1 VVLLVIGVVL
11 GVALAS
17 SANAQV
23 IHSFD
28 TVGTVANAGLVVGRD
43 GWLYG
48 TRAQDGD
55 YGGGTVFRVQVTG
68 AGFEVLHH
76 LGDPATS
83 DVGFNPSG
91 PLVEGVTGV
100 FYGTTRE
107 GGTDGWGGIFQVDT
121 TVTPPVVTAVRSFS
135 ADQGVPHD
143 GVTLASDGMLYGTA
157 GSAYATPDVVYR
169 IATDGTQYEQL
180 YRFPGSD
187 TDPTD
192 PGRSPRGVIEGS
204 DGFLY
209 GTTFNGPDLLRGKVF
224 KMAKD
229 GTQFQV
235 LAEAPGQIIAPP
247 LEIESG
253 GDRWIYVLA
262 ADGPG
267 VFPAGAPNGSI
278 FRVLA
283 DGSSSERLHTFD
295 PTILDLGAPP
305 TGRLVRIPRQAG
317 VYGLTSYA
325 GGACLSGEGCGSVY
339 RAVGPNPYP
348 LHVFQNSG
356 GDGISPQGAI
366 AQAPDG
372 RLFVLTNGGGPHG
385 MGTIYA
391 VNDAATLPLQLSGP
405 ASVQTTL
412 QAYGNAAY
420 SFSVANRNGSTH
432 PLTSL
437 QVYVE
442 TSSALQFTGQTSGS
456 GWSCVQPDPAF
467 TQYTCS
473 WAGSLSPGDE
483 AAATMNFLVSPHGS
497 FAPACGA
504 APTPCVTFR
513 ADLVSAGTVV
523 ASTTATTAV
532 TVIHP
537 NTGLPNTVPVANDD
551 SMTVMGADA
560 VNIRVLDND
569 SSSPA
574 ENDFLSIEIIT
585 QPSQGYASPGGNL
598 TIDYTPY
605 APLTGPD
612 TFQYRLT
619 DTFGASDIATV
630 TLNPPQ
636 GFTLS
641 KTLIDVGQLRAGEM
655 ATARLSIYGPGTAAG
670 TTVLEALSST
680 EITQIISANGLPYDP
695 AAAVSAPDDFRGSPW
710 NTLNPASINYRAHA
724 SVGRVSII
732 RARFVEAGG
741 TDAGTVVVVGVSADP
756 VSGQVRAVDDQ
767 GQFAVDTPVTI
778 DVLQNDMSATL
789 QPLAAGMGYQC
800 TNPIEVLFDSAA
812 CVPTAGAFSLGY
824 APTFNPLTF
833 TPAPGFSGT
842 TAFAYASGDIDTCNG
857 TPGCRWESTLYW
869 ARATMTGGG
878 ATPPNLVASKAILD
892 QGALVATIEAV
903 NGDTVVFRIGAVNQP
918 PAGGTP
924 VGLTT
929 APVTVTDTLPNGLAF
944 LPAQSD
950 SRCSA
955 SGQVVTCTSAVV
967 LNQGGEVWFDIAATV
982 VANPLP
988 GESVALYNE
997 AVAATAAEITT
1008 ADNLSPYVQ
1017 VMVSGAVQADLGLTI
1032 VPGAASV
1039 PAGLPIS
1046 VAATIT
1052 NSGPNA
1058 ASTVVFSG
1066 LGTLTGFDQ
1075 VSITPAANCPV
1086 PAPGAPVVC
1095 TFAFLAASA
1104 SQTVVFTG
1112 TPHTADPSVLAAGS
1126 VTAAEPDPN
1135 AANNGATASL
1145 VVAPP
1150 IVPPDLHAT
1159 KFIVDETGALR
1170 STITVNEAAQV
1181 RFRIQAVNAA
1191 NAGDTTGPVTMTDTL
1206 PAELTAVQSAGPGC
1220 EVIGQVVRCV
1230 STDPLAPGGSV
1241 SFDIIATARPGVA
1254 GSGNSIT
1261 VQNQATVSTSG
1272 DTTPADNVSPAVS
1285 VTILGPPNTPVS
1297 TMPVTVPLMTGA
1309 GAPVPVTVT
1318 FSAVTSEGQTV
1329 ANPISPPPPVPSGFQ
1344 IASQAYDITTTAAFA
1359 PPVTVCLD
1367 GSFTNA
1373 DVLLHGE
1380 GGSWV
1385 ELPNQQRLPVGGPP
1399 YTRVC
1404 AETASFSPFVVATRV
1419 NRAPT
1424 VTAGPDQTIEP
1435 TSAAG
1440 AVAAVAGA
1448 ASDLDDDTLTY
1459 TWSGACGAASG
1470 ASASLSCPL
1479 GTNLVTLSVSDGQ
1492 NPAVTDTLTITVR
1505 DTTAPHLICGAADGV
1520 WHATDQTVACTASDA
1535 VGVSPADASFA
1546 LATSVAAGVETSTAM
1561 TNTRQVCDAAGNCA
1575 TAGPVGPFRIDRRG
1589 PAISLTAPA
1598 SNASYTVGQAVTA
1611 AFTCTDGGSGVQS
1624 CQGTLAN
1631 GASVPTGTAGTYTF
1645 AVDAVDQ
1652 VGNTASSSVTYTVTA
1667 RTFAFEGFFWPVQNP
1682 PVVNRVKAGS
1692 AIPVRFG
1699 LGGNRGLNIFAVGSP
1714 QVVQVACDTGQPTG
1728 EVGETVTAGQ
1738 SGLLYNPLTKRYIY
1752 IWKTQKSM
1760 AGACWRLTM
1769 QFTDGTS
1776 AFALFEMR
1784 K

>member
-1 VVLLVIGVVL
+1 
-11 GVALAS
+11 
-17 SANAQV
+17 
-23 IHSFD
+23 
-28 TVGTVANAGLVVGRD
+28 
-43 GWLYG
+43 
-48 TRAQDGD
+48 
-55 YGGGTVFRVQVTG
+55 
-68 AGFEVLHH
+68 
-76 LGDPATS
+76 
-83 DVGFNPSG
+83 
-91 PLVEGVTGV
+91 
-100 FYGTTRE
+100 
-107 GGTDGWGGIFQVDT
+107 
-121 TVTPPVVTAVRSFS
+121 
-135 ADQGVPHD
+135 
-143 GVTLASDGMLYGTA
+143 
-157 GSAYATPDVVYR
+157 
-169 IATDGTQYEQL
+169 
-180 YRFPGSD
+180 
-187 TDPTD
+187 
-192 PGRSPRGVIEGS
+192 
-204 DGFLY
+204 
-209 GTTFNGPDLLRGKVF
+209 
-224 KMAKD
+224 
-229 GTQFQV
+229 
-235 LAEAPGQIIAPP
+235 
-247 LEIESG
+247 
-253 GDRWIYVLA
+253 
-262 ADGPG
+262 
-267 VFPAGAPNGSI
+267 
-278 FRVLA
+278 
-283 DGSSSERLHTFD
+283 
-295 PTILDLGAPP
+295 
-305 TGRLVRIPRQAG
+305 
-317 VYGLTSYA
+317 
-325 GGACLSGEGCGSVY
+325 
-339 RAVGPNPYP
+339 
-348 LHVFQNSG
+348 
-356 GDGISPQGAI
+356 
-366 AQAPDG
+366 
-372 RLFVLTNGGGPHG
+372 
-385 MGTIYA
+385 
-391 VNDAATLPLQLSGP
+391 
-405 ASVQTTL
+405 
-412 QAYGNAAY
+412 
-420 SFSVANRNGSTH
+420 
-432 PLTSL
+432 
-437 QVYVE
+437 
-442 TSSALQFTGQTSGS
+442 
-456 GWSCVQPDPAF
+456 
-467 TQYTCS
+467 
-473 WAGSLSPGDE
+473 
-483 AAATMNFLVSPHGS
+483 
-497 FAPACGA
+497 
-504 APTPCVTFR
+504 
-513 ADLVSAGTVV
+513 
-523 ASTTATTAV
+523 
-532 TVIHP
+532 
-537 NTGLPNTVPVANDD
+537 
-551 SMTVMGADA
+551 
-560 VNIRVLDND
+560 
-569 SSSPA
+569 
-574 ENDFLSIEIIT
+574 
-585 QPSQGYASPGGNL
+585 
-598 TIDYTPY
+598 
-605 APLTGPD
+605 
-612 TFQYRLT
+612 
-619 DTFGASDIATV
+619 
-630 TLNPPQ
+630 
-636 GFTLS
+636 
-641 KTLIDVGQLRAGEM
+641 
-655 ATARLSIYGPGTAAG
+655 
-670 TTVLEALSST
+670 
-680 EITQIISANGLPYDP
+680 
-695 AAAVSAPDDFRGSPW
+695 
-710 NTLNPASINYRAHA
+710 
-724 SVGRVSII
+724 
-732 RARFVEAGG
+732 
-741 TDAGTVVVVGVSADP
+741 
-756 VSGQVRAVDDQ
+756 
-767 GQFAVDTPVTI
+767 
-778 DVLQNDMSATL
+778 
-789 QPLAAGMGYQC
+789 
-800 TNPIEVLFDSAA
+800 
-812 CVPTAGAFSLGY
+812 
-824 APTFNPLTF
+824 
-833 TPAPGFSGT
+833 
-842 TAFAYASGDIDTCNG
+842 
-857 TPGCRWESTLYW
+857 
-869 ARATMTGGG
+869 
-878 ATPPNLVASKAILD
+878 
-892 QGALVATIEAV
+892 
-903 NGDTVVFRIGAVNQP
+903 
-918 PAGGTP
+918 
-924 VGLTT
+924 
-929 APVTVTDTLPNGLAF
+929 
-944 LPAQSD
+944 
-950 SRCSA
+950 
-955 SGQVVTCTSAVV
+955 
-967 LNQGGEVWFDIAATV
+967 
-982 VANPLP
+982 
-988 GESVALYNE
+988 
-997 AVAATAAEITT
+997 
-1008 ADNLSPYVQ
+1008 
-1017 VMVSGAVQADLGLTI
+1017 
-1032 VPGAASV
+1032 
-1039 PAGLPIS
+1039 
-1046 VAATIT
+1046 
-1052 NSGPNA
+1052 
-1058 ASTVVFSG
+1058 
-1066 LGTLTGFDQ
+1066 
-1075 VSITPAANCPV
+1075 V

-1104 SQTVVFTG
+1104 SQTIVFTG
-1112 TPHTADPSVLAAGS
+1112 TPHTADPAVLAAGS

-1404 AETASFSPFVVATRV
+1404 ADTASFSPFVVATRV

>member
-1 VVLLVIGVVL
+1 MVSRPCGFARLVLLVIGIVL

-17 SANAQV
+17 SADAQV
-23 IHSFD
+23 IHSFAN
-28 TVGTVANAGLVVGRD
+28 VGEVENAGLVVGRD

-48 TRAQDGD
+48 TRAEDGD
-55 YGGGTVFRVQVTG
+55 YGGGTVFRVQVNGT
-68 AGFEVLHH
+68 GFEVLHH
-76 LGDPATS
+76 LGDPATP

-107 GGTDGWGGIFQVDT
+107 GGTDGWGGIFQLDT
-121 TVTPPVVTAVRSFS
+121 TVMPPVVTVVRAFS

-157 GSAYATPDVVYR
+157 GSTYATPDVVYR
-169 IATDGTQYEQL
+169 IGRDGTQYEQL

-253 GDRWIYVLA
+253 GDRWIYVLT

-283 DGSSSERLHTFD
+283 DGSASLRVHTFD
-295 PTILDLGAPP
+295 STVLDLGAPP
-305 TGRLVRIPRQAG
+305 TGRLVRIPGQTG
-317 VYGLTSYA
+317 VYGLTSFA
-325 GGACLSGEGCGSVY
+325 GGACLGGFGCGSAY
-339 RAVGPNPYP
+339 RAIGPNPYP
-348 LHVFQNSG
+348 LHVFQNIG
-356 GDGISPQGAI
+356 GDGITPQGAI

-372 RLFVLTNGGGPHG
+372 RLFVLTYGGGQHG
-385 MGTIYA
+385 VGTIYA

-420 SFSVANRNGSTH
+420 SFSVENRNGSTR

-442 TSSALQFTGQTSGS
+442 TSSALQYTGQATGS
-456 GWSCVQPDPAF
+456 GWSCVQPDPAI

-473 WAGSLSPGDE
+473 WAGTLSPGD
-483 AAATMNFLVSPHGS
+483 ATAATMNFLVSPHGS
-497 FAPACGA
+497 FAPTCGA

-513 ADLVSAGTVV
+513 ADLVADLVSAGTVV

-537 NTGLPNTVPVANDD
+537 ITGFPNTAPVANDD
-551 SMTVMGADA
+551 SMTVMGVDA

-569 SSSPA
+569 DSNPA
-574 ENDFLSIEIIT
+574 EKDFLSIEIIT
-585 QPSQGYASPGGNL
+585 QPSQGYASPGGSL

-630 TLNPPQ
+630 TLSPPQ
-636 GFTLS
+636 SFTLS
-641 KTLIDVGQLRAGEM
+641 KTLIDIGQLRAGEM
-655 ATARLSIYGPGTAAG
+655 ATGRLSVYGPGTAAG
-670 TTVLEALSST
+670 TTVLEALSSN
-680 EITQIISANGLPYDP
+680 EIDQIFNGYGLPYDRS
-695 AAAVSAPDDFRGSPW
+695 AAVSDASDFRGSPW
-710 NTLNPASINYRAHA
+710 NTLNPTSINYRAHA

-732 RARFVEAGG
+732 RARFLEAGG
-741 TDAGTVVVVGVSADP
+741 ADAGTVVVVGVSADP

-778 DVLQNDMSATL
+778 DVLQNDVSATL

-800 TNPIEVLFDSAA
+800 TNPIEVVFDSAA
-812 CVPTAGAFSLGY
+812 CVPTAGIFSLGY

-842 TAFAYASGDIDTCNG
+842 TAFAYASGDVDTCNG
-857 TPGCRWESTLYW
+857 TPGCRWESTVYW
-869 ARATMTGGG
+869 ARVTMTGGG

-892 QGALVATIEAV
+892 QGGLVAAIEAV

-929 APVTVTDTLPNGLAF
+929 APITVTDTLPNGLAF

-982 VANPLP
+982 VANPGP
-988 GESVALYNE
+988 GNSVALYNE
-997 AVAATAAEITT
+997 AVAYTAAEITT

-1017 VMVSGAVQADLGLTI
+1017 VMVRGAVQADLGLTI

-1066 LGTLTGFDQ
+1066 FGTLTGFDQ

-1095 TFAFLAASA
+1095 TFAFLAANA

-1112 TPHTADPSVLAAGS
+1112 TPHTANAAVQVVGS
-1126 VTAAEPDPN
+1126 VSAAEPDPN
-1135 AANNGATASL
+1135 AADNSG
-1145 VVAPP
+1145 
-1150 IVPPDLHAT
+1150 HAT
-1159 KFIVDETGALR
+1159 F
-1170 STITVNEAAQV
+1170 
-1181 RFRIQAVNAA
+1181 AV
-1191 NAGDTTGPVTMTDTL
+1191 T
-1206 PAELTAVQSAGPGC
+1206 
-1220 EVIGQVVRCV
+1220 
-1230 STDPLAPGGSV
+1230 
-1241 SFDIIATARPGVA
+1241 
-1254 GSGNSIT
+1254 
-1261 VQNQATVSTSG
+1261 
-1272 DTTPADNVSPAVS
+1272 
-1285 VTILGPPNTPVS
+1285 NTPVS
-1297 TMPVTVPLMTGA
+1297 TTPVTVPLTTSA

-1318 FSAVTSEGQTV
+1318 FPAVW
-1329 ANPISPPPPVPSGFQ
+1329 SGGDGGR
-1344 IASQAYDITTTAAFA
+1344 SGGAAAAARGF
-1359 PPVTVCLD
+1359 PNREPRLRHHH
-1367 GSFTNA
+1367 
-1373 DVLLHGE
+1373 HG
-1380 GGSWV
+1380 GV
-1385 ELPNQQRLPVGGPP
+1385 H
-1399 YTRVC
+1399 
-1404 AETASFSPFVVATRV
+1404 
-1419 NRAPT
+1419 
-1424 VTAGPDQTIEP
+1424 
-1435 TSAAG
+1435 AAG
-1440 AVAAVAGA
+1440 DGVHRRQLHQRRRPPARRGRFVGRFAEPAGA
-1448 ASDLDDDTLTY
+1448 APGWPDLHAGLRGHHDVLAVRGGHARQPRAHGERRTGSDHRGHKRRRRGGRRDGRGLGPRRRHAHLHVERRVRRCVRPQRQPLVPARHDLV
-1459 TWSGACGAASG
+1459 
-1470 ASASLSCPL
+1470 PL
-1479 GTNLVTLSVSDGQ
+1479 GVSDGQ
-1492 NPAVTDTLTITVR
+1492 TLLLTDTLTIDGARPDAAEHRVR
-1505 DTTAPHLICGAADGV
+1505 RGGHRVARHGIDGQLHGLGCG
-1520 WHATDQTVACTASDA
+1520 
-1535 VGVSPADASFA
+1535 GVSPADA
-1546 LATSVAAGVETSTAM
+1546 TSGS
-1561 TNTRQVCDAAGNCA
+1561 
-1575 TAGPVGPFRIDRRG
+1575 RRRWLRASR
-1589 PAISLTAPA
+1589 PA
-1598 SNASYTVGQAVTA
+1598 
-1611 AFTCTDGGSGVQS
+1611 
-1624 CQGTLAN
+1624 
-1631 GASVPTGTAGTYTF
+1631 
-1645 AVDAVDQ
+1645 
-1652 VGNTASSSVTYTVTA
+1652 
-1667 RTFAFEGFFWPVQNP
+1667 
-1682 PVVNRVKAGS
+1682 
-1692 AIPVRFG
+1692 
-1699 LGGNRGLNIFAVGSP
+1699 
-1714 QVVQVACDTGQPTG
+1714 
-1728 EVGETVTAGQ
+1728 
-1738 SGLLYNPLTKRYIY
+1738 
-1752 IWKTQKSM
+1752 
-1760 AGACWRLTM
+1760 RL
-1769 QFTDGTS
+1769 
-1776 AFALFEMR
+1776 
-1784 K
+1784 